1 MVQANGYPPV
11 QLCSVCET
19 LMVGLRAPERRI
31 EQPQAAPE
39 AVAEPTKEA
48 EKPAEAEVVA
58 VPAVAAVAETEGVP
72 QSVAEIM
79 NKLGPATKE
88 APKTRGL
95 HEHRAKE
102 EWDEVVQKQAQQ
114 K

>member
-19 LMVGLRAPERRI
+19 LMVGLRAPERKP
-31 EQPQAAPE
+31 EQPVAAPE
-39 AVAEPTKEA
+39 AAPKPSKGA
-48 EKPAEAEVVA
+48 EKAAQPEKVA
-58 VPAVAAVAETEGVP
+58 IPAVAVTEGTDVSP
-72 QSVAEIM
+72 RVAEIM

-95 HEHRAKE
+95 HEHRATE
-102 EWDEVVQKQAQQ
+102 EWDEIQQQA
-114 K
+114 KER